1 MMQPP
6 PPPGSAANPNAAP
19 GYNIDGLLER
29 FASTY
34 RRLDNLTGAP
44 KKRKERKEF
53 DDIAK
58 ALCKSFA
65 DLADDQAFW
74 SWLASIAQPDEQ
86 QVKVFLAD
94 LNGFESRQPRLFEG
108 LGLDTLTSVQLTT
121 GFTTSVEQYRGLI
134 QGANSTLAQA
144 VQDLVG
150 YARQIRQAVCENPTL
165 KNVSLGLSALAAV
178 GSLAGGLAAAAG
190 VVAARIGGSFRYPD
204 RRREPVVG
212 RACRADRR

>member
-1 MMQPP
+1 M
-6 PPPGSAANPNAAP
+6 SNT
-19 GYNIDGLLER
+19 E
-29 FASTY
+29 ASF
-34 RRLDNLTGAP
+34 R
-44 KKRKERKEF
+44 
-53 DDIAK
+53 
-58 ALCKSFA
+58 
-65 DLADDQAFW
+65 
-74 SWLASIAQPDEQ
+74 
-86 QVKVFLAD
+86 
-94 LNGFESRQPRLFEG
+94 
-108 LGLDTLTSVQLTT
+108 
-121 GFTTSVEQYRGLI
+121 
-134 QGANSTLAQA
+134 GANSTLAQA